1 MEYDTANCK
10 TVEDSSLILSLTHVL
25 HVISFLKL
33 NLGIFCACK
42 DSTQNSSKIQDKI
55 SAASYSRISEKLG
68 FLDLVTTPFKNRR
81 NWDGSKGDLEDFNN
95 DVILTKED
103 VNGEREL
110 LQKVKFYRN
119 CSIVLRHW
127 KEAFM

>member
-1 MEYDTANCK
+1 MELSPDKVSVCKAEFKAVWMEYDTANCK

-81 NWDGSKGDLEDFNN
+81 N
-95 DVILTKED
+95 
-103 VNGEREL
+103 
-110 LQKVKFYRN
+110 
-119 CSIVLRHW
+119 
-127 KEAFM
+127 